1 MNHILETIAHQLGL
15 PVALVLAF
23 SAVAFSTC
31 GILLAASN
39 KAFALKI
46 AGVTSLIAGLILT
59 TVALLHLVPE
69 AMTEGRYGFIG
80 IAGGVLVAWGLSK
93 SSERSTA
100 KPLQAVI
107 VTSLLAI
114 GIHSFLD
121 GAVYVV
127 AVDHHHHHHH
137 DHGAVTGLGLILHE
151 GPEGILV
158 FALCAQLFQ
167 RLINIVGLSL
177 VVSGITTPLGTV
189 VTMALGDSLG
199 MAFLQN
205 AFPVAAGLVL
215 FAGLNLVASFIKR
228 SMLAPKE

>member
-31 GILLAASN
+31 GVLLAASN
-39 KAFALKI
+39 RALALKI
-46 AGVTSLIAGLILT
+46 ADVTGLIAGLILT
-59 TVALLHLVPE
+59 TVAFLHLVPE
-69 AMTEGRYGFIG
+69 AMNEGIYSYIG
-80 IAGGVLVAWGLSK
+80 IATGVLIAWGLSK

-100 KPLQAVI
+100 KPLQAVLF
-107 VTSLLAI
+107 TSLLAI

-137 DHGAVTGLGLILHE
+137 DHGAATGLGLILHE
-151 GPEGILV
+151 GPEGVLV

-177 VVSGITTPLGTV
+177 VVSGLSTPLGTV
-189 VTMALGDSLG
+189 TTMALGDTLG
-199 MAFLQN
+199 AAFLQN

-228 SMLAPKE
+228 TLLAPTE